1 MSASQYR
8 PARRTTHASSSTDRT
23 EPYEY
28 FGCGC
33 YESSWELA
41 RGVQVSEEKMSVEEF
56 ELYVLIQSLPPLNL
70 AS

>member
-8 PARRTTHASSSTDRT
+8 PIQASTTART

-28 FGCGC
+28 FGCGFH
-33 YESSWELA
+33 ESSWELS
-41 RGVQVSEEKMSVEEF
+41 RGVQVQEDLSFEEF
-56 ELYVLIQSLPPLNL
+56 ELFVLAQIQPPLNL

>member
-8 PARRTTHASSSTDRT
+8 PIQASSSSSAARA
-23 EPYEY
+23 EPFEY

-33 YESSWELA
+33 FESSWELS
-41 RGVQVSEEKMSVEEF
+41 RGVQVSEEDMSVEEF
-56 ELYVLIQSLPPLNL
+56 ELYILIQSLPPLNL